1 MVDYAA
7 SRFNMVE
14 SQLRTNKILDHAIL
28 EAFETLPRERFV
40 PAALRSIAYVD
51 EDIEIAP
58 GRYLMEP
65 MVLGRLLQAAAPQA
79 HETALDVGCG
89 TGYATMMLGR
99 LAATVVGLE
108 SDPELVGEA
117 RRILTELEA
126 DNTAIVK
133 GPLTEGYAKQAPYNV
148 ILLNGAVAEVPYAI
162 REQLADGGR
171 LVAVIRDSA
180 GIGRATLMQRT
191 GDVVSGRVLFD
202 AAVPQLPGFERA
214 PAFVF

>member
-202 AAVPQLPGFERA
+202 AAVPLLPGFERP

>member
-108 SDPELVGEA
+108 SHPELVGEA

>member
-65 MVLGRLLQAAAPQA
+65 MVLGRLLQAVAPQA

-202 AAVPQLPGFERA
+202 AAVPLLPGFERP

>member
-7 SRFNMVE
+7 MRFNMVE
-14 SQLRTNKILDHAIL
+14 SQLRTNRVLDSGVL
-28 EAFETLPRERFV
+28 EAFETIPRERFV
-40 PAALRSIAYVD
+40 PEAQRGIAYID
-51 EDIEIAP
+51 EDIAIAP

-65 MVLGRLLQAAAPQA
+65 MVLARLIQAAEPEA

-89 TGYATMMLGR
+89 TGYATMALGR
-99 LAATVVGLE
+99 LVATVVGLE
-108 SDPELVGEA
+108 SDPALAAAAREALAELHG
-117 RRILTELEA
+117 
-126 DNTAIVK
+126 DNTVIVE

-148 ILLNGAVAEVPYAI
+148 ILLNGAVEEVPYAL

-171 LVAVIRDSA
+171 LVAVIRDS
-180 GIGRATLMQRT
+180 GGVGRATLMRRT

-202 AAVPQLPGFERA
+202 AAVPLLPGFARP